1 MAVEKVKEL
10 ILGED
15 NPEIEGKFLVV
26 TTASDGY
33 FGLRPGDHVFKVEK
47 TGNNYDVKPMVKEI
61 DEDGNET
68 MVALDEPIIKTD
80 GKLAMFSA
88 NVSDPY
94 KRPYIDAVELEKA
107 ESPEKAVLE
116 AFREFAICEFK
127 FGHFYKPFNTV
138 IIDDFKLADT
148 DTERSVPEG
157 EPIVPETP
165 EEEGS
170 VEDNGSEEEEPAG
183 APKEGTGGPTE
194 SETP

>member
-10 ILGED
+10 ILGET

-33 FGLRPGDHVFKVEK
+33 FGLHAGDHVFKVEK
-47 TGNNYDVKPMVKEI
+47 TGANYDVKPMVKEI

-68 MVALDEPIIKTD
+68 MVALDAPIIKTD

-88 NVSDPY
+88 NASDPY

-127 FGHFYKPFNTV
+127 FGHFLKPFNT
-138 IIDDFKLADT
+138 IIVDDFKLVDA
-148 DTERSVPEG
+148 
-157 EPIVPETP
+157 
-165 EEEGS
+165 EE
-170 VEDNGSEEEEPAG
+170 SEE
-183 APKEGTGGPTE
+183 PTE
-194 SETP
+194 PEAP

>member
-10 ILGED
+10 ILGEA
-15 NPEIEGKFLVV
+15 NPEIDGKFLVV
-26 TTASDGY
+26 TTATDGY
-33 FGLRPGDHVFKVEK
+33 FGLYPGDHVFKVEK
-47 TGNNYDVKPMVKEI
+47 TGDNYDVKPMVKEI

-148 DTERSVPEG
+148 DEEHSVPEG

-165 EEEGS
+165 EEEGP
-170 VEDNGSEEEEPAG
+170 VEVP
-183 APKEGTGGPTE
+183 

>member
-10 ILGED
+10 ILGET

-33 FGLRPGDHVFKVEK
+33 FGLHPGDHVFKVEK
-47 TGNNYDVKPMVKEI
+47 TGDNYDVKPMVKEI

-68 MVALDEPIIKTD
+68 MVALNAPIIKTD

-88 NVSDPY
+88 NASDPY

-127 FGHFYKPFNTV
+127 FGHFLKPFNT
-138 IIDDFKLADT
+138 IIVDDFKLVDA
-148 DTERSVPEG
+148 
-157 EPIVPETP
+157 
-165 EEEGS
+165 EE
-170 VEDNGSEEEEPAG
+170 SEE
-183 APKEGTGGPTE
+183 PTE
-194 SETP
+194 PEAP

>member
-1 MAVEKVKEL
+1 MAVEKVKDL
-10 ILGED
+10 ILGET
-15 NPEIEGKFLVV
+15 NPEIDGKFLVV

-33 FGLRPGDHVFKVEK
+33 FGVHAGDHVFKVEK
-47 TGNNYDVKPMVKEI
+47 TDTNYDVKPMVKEI

-68 MVALDEPIIKTD
+68 MVPLNAPIIKTD

-88 NVSDPY
+88 NASDPY

-138 IIDDFKLADT
+138 IVDDFKLADT
-148 DTERSVPEG
+148 DTERSVVEG
-157 EPIVPETP
+157 EPIVHETP
-165 EEEGS
+165 EESEPVEEPTEP
-170 VEDNGSEEEEPAG
+170 VEDGSTET
-183 APKEGTGGPTE
+183 GTGEGA
-194 SETP
+194 

>member
-10 ILGED
+10 ILGEN

-33 FGLRPGDHVFKVEK
+33 FGLHAGDHVFKVEK
-47 TGNNYDVKPMVKEI
+47 TGDNYDVKPMVKEI

-165 EEEGS
+165 EESEP
-170 VEDNGSEEEEPAG
+170 VEV
-183 APKEGTGGPTE
+183 PTE
-194 SETP
+194 PVAP